1 MTDMAVNTTFQS
13 ILTHNASELNNKQV
27 VILCSGKYV
36 YEILRIMEELSSDK
50 AAVVTV
56 EELLPFPE
64 ERIGEEIMSQLPKEC
79 QVYWVQEE
87 PSNQG
92 AFTYAMPHLNR
103 LLSQHGLS
111 PLTYLGRKA
120 LSAVA

>member
-1 MTDMAVNTTFQS
+1 
-13 ILTHNASELNNKQV
+13 
-27 VILCSGKYV
+27 
-36 YEILRIMEELSSDK
+36 MEELGSDK

-64 ERIGEEIMSQLPKEC
+64 ARIGTEVLSRVSKDC

-92 AFTYAMPHLNR
+92 AFAYAAPHLNR

-111 PLTYLGRKA
+111 PLTYVGRKA
-120 LSAVA
+120 IAAVAQGSKIGHEREVAQLSAAITRILS